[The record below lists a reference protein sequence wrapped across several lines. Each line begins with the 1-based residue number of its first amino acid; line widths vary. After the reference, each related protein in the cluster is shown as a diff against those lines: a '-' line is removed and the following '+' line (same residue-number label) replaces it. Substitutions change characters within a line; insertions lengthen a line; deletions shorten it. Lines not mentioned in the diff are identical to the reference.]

1 MGELLSASAV
11 LMCPHGG
18 TVTAVPS
25 SSKVTLGGDP
35 IVLATDTFTVAGC
48 AFTLPPATP
57 SPCVLVQWQSPA
69 LKCTSDGTPL
79 LTTDS
84 IGMCNAATGAVQGTV
99 LIQSTQTKASGT

>member
-35 IVLATDTFTVAGC
+35 IVLATDTFTIAGC
-48 AFTLPPATP
+48 SFMIGMVP
-57 SPCVLVQWQSPA
+57 SPCTLVQWQSPA

-84 IGMCNAATGAVQGTV
+84 VGMCMAATGAVQGTV
-99 LIQSTQTKASGT
+99 LIQ

>member
-1 MGELLSASAV
+1 MGELLSASAT
-11 LMCPHGG
+11 LSCPHGG
-18 TVTAVPS
+18 TVSAVPS
-25 SSKVTLGGDP
+25 STKVTLGDDP

-48 AFTLPPATP
+48 PFTLPGPVT

-69 LKCTSDGTPL
+69 TECTSDGTPL

-84 IGMCNAATGAVQGTV
+84 VGMCMAATGAVQGTV

>member
-1 MGELLSASAV
+1 MGELLSASAT

-25 SSKVTLGGDP
+25 STSVTLGGDP

-48 AFTLPPATP
+48 AFTLPPAVP
-57 SPCVLVQWQSPA
+57 SPCMLVQWQSPA

-84 IGMCNAATGAVQGTV
+84 VGMCMAATGAVQGTV

>member
-18 TVTAVPS
+18 MVTAIPS
-25 SSKVTLGGDP
+25 SSKRHARRRPDRARHRHVHRRRLR
-35 IVLATDTFTVAGC
+35 VHA
-48 AFTLPPATP
+48 PAAVP

-69 LKCTSDGTPL
+69 PQAPATATPP

-84 IGMCNAATGAVQGTV
+84 VGMCLAADGAVQGTV

>member
-11 LMCPHGG
+11 LTCPHGG
-18 TVTAVPS
+18 TVSAVPS

-35 IVLATDTFTVAGC
+35 IVLATDTFTIAGC
-48 AFTLPPATP
+48 AFTLPPAVP

-69 LKCTSDGTPL
+69 VKCASDGTPL

-84 IGMCNAATGAVQGTV
+84 VGMCMAATGAVQGTA

>member
-18 TVTAVPS
+18 TVSAIPS

-48 AFTLPPATP
+48 AFTLPAAVP
-57 SPCVLVQWQSPA
+57 SPCLLVQWQSPA
-69 LKCTSDGTPL
+69 TKCTSDGTPL

-84 IGMCNAATGAVQGTV
+84 VGMCLAATGATQGTV